1 MKRGEITIM
10 QLKLLL
16 AYYSTLEDRK
26 RQLFRDSSES
36 SDSSNSAFKSLDS
49 SPERYRIVIYWC
61 LVTFNH
67 KQRFSEKISR
77 KNLYNKSHGRCT
89 VTINGKIQEV
99 KLNWL
104 FVKFKVNPTF
114 ERMYWLQL

>member
-1 MKRGEITIM
+1 MPITAL
-10 QLKLLL
+10 LK
-16 AYYSTLEDRK
+16 TE
-26 RQLFRDSSES
+26 RDSSSETVPKVLTAQTVHLKAWTALQKG
-36 SDSSNSAFKSLDS
+36 NG
-49 SPERYRIVIYWC
+49 IVIYWC

-99 KLNWL
+99 KTGYLL
-104 FVKFKVNPTF
+104 SLK
-114 ERMYWLQL
+114 